1 MRKTS
6 LFVFI
11 FSVLFFS
18 CSQDSAQIASAE
30 SSVIFDYS
38 QNPPD
43 MRLSVFVNS
52 ESDVRLASKIKI
64 VNKNSGLE
72 WNCDELVKFED
83 KNKNSWT
90 GCANIVAAFGMKIPA
105 GEYVLTYFD
114 MAGDEDE
121 ILFSIDYPEN
131 ILTLKSED
139 FPDGFDY
146 SEKKS
151 SIYTKDGVLLYY
163 GEEKKEWENRNTVLV
178 DYKDAGFIRTCYNLK
193 NDSVICLMPP
203 ENLEQQLNIKQRGN

>member
-121 ILFSIDYPEN
+121 ILFSIDYPEIVF
-131 ILTLKSED
+131 ILIFVF
-139 FPDGFDY
+139 FPDGVDD

-151 SIYTKDGVLLYY
+151 AIYTKDGVLLYY

-178 DYKDAGFIRTCYNLK
+178 DYKDAGFIRTCYTLK

-203 ENLEQQLNIKQRGN
+203 ENLEQQ

>member
-131 ILTLKSED
+131 VLTLKSED

-151 SIYTKDGVLLYY
+151 AIYTKDGVLLYY

-178 DYKDAGFIRTCYNLK
+178 DYKDAGFIRACYTLK

-203 ENLEQQLNIKQRGN
+203 ENLEQQ

>member
-1 MRKTS
+1 MRKTA

-131 ILTLKSED
+131 VLTLKSED

-151 SIYTKDGVLLYY
+151 AIYTKDGVLLYY

-178 DYKDAGFIRTCYNLK
+178 DYKDAEFIRTCYTLK

-203 ENLEQQLNIKQRGN
+203 ENLEQQ

>member
-131 ILTLKSED
+131 VLTLKSED

-151 SIYTKDGVLLYY
+151 AIYTKDGVLLYY
-163 GEEKKEWENRNTVLV
+163 GEEKKE
-178 DYKDAGFIRTCYNLK
+178 
-193 NDSVICLMPP
+193 
-203 ENLEQQLNIKQRGN
+203 

>member
-131 ILTLKSED
+131 VLTLKSED

-151 SIYTKDGVLLYY
+151 AIYTKDGVLLYY

-178 DYKDAGFIRTCYNLK
+178 DYKDAGFIRICYTLK

-203 ENLEQQLNIKQRGN
+203 ENLEQQ

>member
-131 ILTLKSED
+131 VLTLKSED

-151 SIYTKDGVLLYY
+151 AIYTKDGVLLYY
-163 GEEKKEWENRNTVLV
+163 GKEKKEWENRNTVLV
-178 DYKDAGFIRTCYNLK
+178 DYKDAGLIRTCYTLK

-203 ENLEQQLNIKQRGN
+203 ENLEQQ

>member
-1 MRKTS
+1 MRKTA

-131 ILTLKSED
+131 VLTLKSED

-151 SIYTKDGVLLYY
+151 AIYTKDGVLLYY

-178 DYKDAGFIRTCYNLK
+178 DYKDAGFIRICYTLK

-203 ENLEQQLNIKQRGN
+203 ENLEQQ

>member
-1 MRKTS
+1 MRKIA
-6 LFVFI
+6 LFLFI
-11 FSVLFFS
+11 LSVLFFS

-30 SSVIFDYS
+30 SSLIFDYS
-38 QNPPD
+38 ENPPD
-43 MRLSVFVNS
+43 MRLAVFVNS

-64 VNKNSGLE
+64 VNKDSGLE
-72 WNCDELVKFED
+72 WNCGELVKFED
-83 KNKNSWT
+83 KNKNSWA

-121 ILFSIDYPEN
+121 ISFYVDYPEN
-131 ILTLKSED
+131 ILNLKSED
-139 FPDGFDY
+139 FPDGLDY

-151 SIYTKDGVLLYY
+151 AVYTKDGVLLYY
-163 GEEKKEWENRNTVLV
+163 GKEKKEWKNRNAILA
-178 DYKDAGFIRTCYNLK
+178 DYKNAGFIRTCYTLK

-203 ENLEQQLNIKQRGN
+203 ENLE

>member
-1 MRKTS
+1 MMSYAFTFYNRRINFTVK
-6 LFVFI
+6 L
-11 FSVLFFS
+11 
-18 CSQDSAQIASAE
+18 
-30 SSVIFDYS
+30 
-38 QNPPD
+38 
-43 MRLSVFVNS
+43 
-52 ESDVRLASKIKI
+52 
-64 VNKNSGLE
+64 
-72 WNCDELVKFED
+72 LVKFED

-131 ILTLKSED
+131 VLTLKSED

-151 SIYTKDGVLLYY
+151 AIYTKDGVLLYY
-163 GEEKKEWENRNTVLV
+163 GEEKKELKLKVLGW
-178 DYKDAGFIRTCYNLK
+178 KLK
-193 NDSVICLMPP
+193 N
-203 ENLEQQLNIKQRGN
+203 LELLRKLEE

>member
-121 ILFSIDYPEN
+121 ILFIYNVDDDSWIASISSVVY
-131 ILTLKSED
+131 ILN
-139 FPDGFDY
+139 PPN
-146 SEKKS
+146 S
-151 SIYTKDGVLLYY
+151 SISSIIG
-163 GEEKKEWENRNTVLV
+163 
-178 DYKDAGFIRTCYNLK
+178 
-193 NDSVICLMPP
+193 SS
-203 ENLEQQLNIKQRGN
+203 

>member
-11 FSVLFFS
+11 FSVLFFFFF
-18 CSQDSAQIASAE
+18 QDSAQIASAE

-131 ILTLKSED
+131 VLTLKSED

-151 SIYTKDGVLLYY
+151 AIYTKDGVLLYY

-178 DYKDAGFIRTCYNLK
+178 DYKDAGFIRTCYTLK

-203 ENLEQQLNIKQRGN
+203 ENLEQQ

>member
-1 MRKTS
+1 MRKIA
-6 LFVFI
+6 LF
-11 FSVLFFS
+11 LFT

-30 SSVIFDYS
+30 SSLIFDYS
-38 QNPPD
+38 ENPPD
-43 MRLSVFVNS
+43 MRLAVFVNS

-64 VNKNSGLE
+64 VNKDSGLE
-72 WNCDELVKFED
+72 WNCGELVKFED
-83 KNKNSWT
+83 KNKNSWA

-121 ILFSIDYPEN
+121 ISFYVDYPEN
-131 ILTLKSED
+131 ILNLKSED
-139 FPDGFDY
+139 FPDGLDY

-151 SIYTKDGVLLYY
+151 AVYTKDGVLLYY
-163 GEEKKEWENRNTVLV
+163 GKEKKEWKNRNAILA
-178 DYKDAGFIRTCYNLK
+178 DYKNAGFIRTCYTLK

-203 ENLEQQLNIKQRGN
+203 ENLEQQ

>member
-131 ILTLKSED
+131 VLTLKSED

-151 SIYTKDGVLLYY
+151 AIYTKDGVLLYY

-178 DYKDAGFIRTCYNLK
+178 DYKDAGFIRPCYTLK

-203 ENLEQQLNIKQRGN
+203 ENLEQQ

>member
-1 MRKTS
+1 MRKIA
-6 LFVFI
+6 LFLFI

-30 SSVIFDYS
+30 SSLIFDYS
-38 QNPPD
+38 ENPPD
-43 MRLSVFVNS
+43 MRLAVFVNS

-64 VNKNSGLE
+64 VNKDSGLE
-72 WNCDELVKFED
+72 WNCGELVKFED

-121 ILFSIDYPEN
+121 ISFYVDYPEN
-131 ILTLKSED
+131 ILNLKSED
-139 FPDGFDY
+139 FPDGLDY

-151 SIYTKDGVLLYY
+151 AVYTKDGVLLYY
-163 GEEKKEWENRNTVLV
+163 GKEKKEWKNRNAILA
-178 DYKDAGFIRTCYNLK
+178 DYKNAGFIRTCYTLK

-203 ENLEQQLNIKQRGN
+203 ENLE

>member
-52 ESDVRLASKIKI
+52 ESDVGLASKIKI

-105 GEYVLTYFD
+105 GEYQFD
-114 MAGDEDE
+114 
-121 ILFSIDYPEN
+121 
-131 ILTLKSED
+131 
-139 FPDGFDY
+139 
-146 SEKKS
+146 
-151 SIYTKDGVLLYY
+151 
-163 GEEKKEWENRNTVLV
+163 
-178 DYKDAGFIRTCYNLK
+178 
-193 NDSVICLMPP
+193 
-203 ENLEQQLNIKQRGN
+203 LE

>member
-1 MRKTS
+1 MRKTA

-121 ILFSIDYPEN
+121 ILFSVDYPEN
-131 ILTLKSED
+131 VLTLKSED
-139 FPDGFDY
+139 FPDVFDY
-146 SEKKS
+146 SEKKIRHLYKRWS
-151 SIYTKDGVLLYY
+151 FALLWRR
-163 GEEKKEWENRNTVLV
+163 KKRMG
-178 DYKDAGFIRTCYNLK
+178 K
-193 NDSVICLMPP
+193 
-203 ENLEQQLNIKQRGN
+203 

>member
-1 MRKTS
+1 MRKTA

-131 ILTLKSED
+131 VLTLKSED

-151 SIYTKDGVLLYY
+151 AIYTKDGVLLYY

-178 DYKDAGFIRTCYNLK
+178 DYKDAWFIRTCYTLK

-203 ENLEQQLNIKQRGN
+203 ENLEQQ

>member
-1 MRKTS
+1 MRKIA
-6 LFVFI
+6 LFLFI

-131 ILTLKSED
+131 VLTLKSED

-151 SIYTKDGVLLYY
+151 AIYTKDGVQLYY
-163 GEEKKEWENRNTVLV
+163 GEEKKEWENRNTVRV
-178 DYKDAGFIRTCYNLK
+178 EYKDAGFIRTCYTLK

-203 ENLEQQLNIKQRGN
+203 ENLEQQ

>member
-1 MRKTS
+1 MRKIA
-6 LFVFI
+6 LFLFI

-30 SSVIFDYS
+30 SSLIFDYS
-38 QNPPD
+38 ENPPD
-43 MRLSVFVNS
+43 MRLAVFVNS

-64 VNKNSGLE
+64 VNKDSGLE
-72 WNCDELVKFED
+72 WNCGELVKFED
-83 KNKNSWT
+83 KNKNSWA

-121 ILFSIDYPEN
+121 ISFYVDYPEN
-131 ILTLKSED
+131 ILNLKSED
-139 FPDGFDY
+139 FPDGLDY

-151 SIYTKDGVLLYY
+151 AVYTKDGVLLY
-163 GEEKKEWENRNTVLV
+163 
-178 DYKDAGFIRTCYNLK
+178 
-193 NDSVICLMPP
+193 
-203 ENLEQQLNIKQRGN
+203 

>member
-1 MRKTS
+1 MRKIA
-6 LFVFI
+6 LFLFI

-131 ILTLKSED
+131 VLTLKSED

-151 SIYTKDGVLLYY
+151 AIYTKDGVLLYY

-178 DYKDAGFIRTCYNLK
+178 DYKDAGFIRACYTLK

-203 ENLEQQLNIKQRGN
+203 ENLEQQ

>member
-131 ILTLKSED
+131 VLTLKSED

-151 SIYTKDGVLLYY
+151 AIYTKDGVLLYY

-178 DYKDAGFIRTCYNLK
+178 DYKDAGLIRTCYTLK

-203 ENLEQQLNIKQRGN
+203 ENLEQQ

>member
-1 MRKTS
+1 MRKTA

-121 ILFSIDYPEN
+121 ILFSVDYPEN
-131 ILTLKSED
+131 VLTLKSED
-139 FPDGFDY
+139 FPDVFDY

-151 SIYTKDGVLLYY
+151 AIYTKDGVLLYY

-178 DYKDAGFIRTCYNLK
+178 DYKDAGLIRTCYSLK

-203 ENLEQQLNIKQRGN
+203 ENLEQQ

>member
-1 MRKTS
+1 MRKTA

-114 MAGDEDE
+114 MAGDEDK

-131 ILTLKSED
+131 VLALKSED

-151 SIYTKDGVLLYY
+151 AIYTKDGVLLYY

-178 DYKDAGFIRTCYNLK
+178 DYKDAGVIRTCYTLK

-203 ENLEQQLNIKQRGN
+203 ENLEQQ

>member
-131 ILTLKSED
+131 VLTLKSED

-151 SIYTKDGVLLYY
+151 AIYTKDGVLLYY
-163 GEEKKEWENRNTVLV
+163 GEEKIEWENRNTVLV
-178 DYKDAGFIRTCYNLK
+178 DYKDAGVIRTCYTLK

-203 ENLEQQLNIKQRGN
+203 ENLEQQ

>member
-1 MRKTS
+1 MRKTA

-18 CSQDSAQIASAE
+18 CSQDSVQIASAE

-131 ILTLKSED
+131 VLTLKSED

-151 SIYTKDGVLLYY
+151 AIYTKDGVLLYY

-178 DYKDAGFIRTCYNLK
+178 DYKDAGFIRTCYTLK

-203 ENLEQQLNIKQRGN
+203 ENLEQQ

>member
-18 CSQDSAQIASAE
+18 CSQDSAHIASAE
-30 SSVIFDYS
+30 FSVIFDYS

-131 ILTLKSED
+131 VLTLKSED

-151 SIYTKDGVLLYY
+151 AIYTKDGVLLYY
-163 GEEKKEWENRNTVLV
+163 GEEKKEWENRNTALV
-178 DYKDAGFIRTCYNLK
+178 DYKDAGFMRTCYSLK
-193 NDSVICLMPP
+193 NGSVICLMPP
-203 ENLEQQLNIKQRGN
+203 ENLEQQ

>member
-131 ILTLKSED
+131 VLTLKSED

-151 SIYTKDGVLLYY
+151 AIYTKDGVLLYY

-178 DYKDAGFIRTCYNLK
+178 DYKDAGFIRTCYTLK
-193 NDSVICLMPP
+193 KDSVICLMPP
-203 ENLEQQLNIKQRGN
+203 ENLEQQ

>member
-1 MRKTS
+1 MRKVA

-38 QNPPD
+38 ENPPD

-52 ESDVRLASKIKI
+52 ESDVRVASKIKI

-83 KNKNSWT
+83 KNKNFWA
-90 GCANIVAAFGMKIPA
+90 GCANIVAALGMKIPA

-121 ILFSIDYPEN
+121 ISFSVDYPEN
-131 ILTLKSED
+131 ILTLKIED

-151 SIYTKDGVLLYY
+151 AVYTKDGILLYY
-163 GEEKKEWENRNTVLV
+163 GKEKKEWKDRNSVLV
-178 DYKDAGFIRTCYNLK
+178 DYKDAGFIRTCYTLK

-203 ENLEQQLNIKQRGN
+203 ENLEQQ